1 MQFFF
6 SLIKTFGKGGCE
18 TCIRLKKM
26 LSCHLM
32 CRSCLH
38 TLPTEFCFF
47 VLNKDLLGDNFFQ
60 FLESQEKSRVHK
72 FFFRFG
78 LITWT
83 ACFFFASVV
92 TGEAYLS
99 VL

>member
-18 TCIRLKKM
+18 TCIMLKKDAFLLPHVQVLLAHSTFRM
-26 LSCHLM
+26 L
-32 CRSCLH
+32 
-38 TLPTEFCFF
+38 F
-47 VLNKDLLGDNFFQ
+47 VLNKDLLDYNFFQ
-60 FLESQEKSRVHK
+60 FQESQEKKHVRK
-72 FFFRFG
+72 IFFPF
-78 LITWT
+78 WSNSMD
-83 ACFFFASVV
+83 CMFFFASVV